1 MTGRRAAQKCYLE
14 VGPSSK
20 RSARC
25 ACAKVVEER
34 PFEDTV
40 ARVIEHADFERTP
53 ADDDDPGDVRRQ

>member
-1 MTGRRAAQKCYLE
+1 
-14 VGPSSK
+14 
-20 RSARC
+20 
-25 ACAKVVEER
+25 VVEER